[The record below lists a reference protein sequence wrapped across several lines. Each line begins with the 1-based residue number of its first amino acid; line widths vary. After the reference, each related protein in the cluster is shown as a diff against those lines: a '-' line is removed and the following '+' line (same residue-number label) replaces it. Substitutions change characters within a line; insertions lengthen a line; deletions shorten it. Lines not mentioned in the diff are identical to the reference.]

1 VTSISFDRAADYY
14 DATRGMPEPLATH
27 GIPAILDHLQPRSG
41 ALLLEVGTGT
51 GRISLPLLARGAN
64 LIGCDLSSKMLAR
77 QMEKNAAVRLVQAD
91 AARLP
96 FGAAQFDGLL
106 TIHVL
111 HLMSEWR
118 QALRE
123 FRRLLRPGAA
133 YVNSWN
139 AHGLLD
145 VDARIRDTWRSLVEA
160 HGAEWRRPGIQTR
173 EELLDEVR
181 AMGAEVI
188 EVVAADYTENLTAG
202 EVTEAIA
209 SRVYSDT
216 WDVPATVFDAT
227 IRELRAWTAANYAD
241 LAAPQTVE
249 RRFILDVIRF

>member
-1 VTSISFDRAADYY
+1 MTSISFDRAAGYY
-14 DATRGMPEPLATH
+14 DATRGLPEPLATK
-27 GIPAILDHLQPRSG
+27 GIAAVLKHLEPHAG
-41 ALLLEVGTGT
+41 ALLLEVGAGT

-64 LIGCDLSSKMLAR
+64 LIGCDLSARMLTR
-77 QMEKNAAVRLVQAD
+77 QREKNSTVRVAQAD

-123 FRRLLRPGAA
+123 FRRVLRPGAT

-145 VDARIRDTWRSLVEA
+145 VDAQIRDAWRGLVEA
-160 HGAEWRRPGIQTR
+160 HGADWRRPGIQSR
-173 EELLDEVR
+173 DELLAEAR
-181 AMGAEVI
+181 AMGAQVEEVMGA
-188 EVVAADYTENLTAG
+188 EFGESMSAG
-202 EVTEAIA
+202 EVLEAIA

-216 WDVPATVFDAT
+216 WDLPGDVFEPT
-227 IRELRAWTAANYAD
+227 IAELREWTAAHYPN
-241 LAAPQTVE
+241 LAAPHPVE

>member
-1 VTSISFDRAADYY
+1 MTSISFDRAAGYY

-27 GIPAILDHLQPRSG
+27 GIAAILQHLQPRPG

-64 LIGCDLSSKMLAR
+64 LMGCDLSSKMLAR
-77 QMEKNAAVRLVQAD
+77 QRDKNATVRVAQAD

-96 FGAAQFDGLL
+96 FAAAQFDGLL

-123 FRRLLRPGAA
+123 FRRVLRPGAA

-139 AHGLLD
+139 AHGPVD
-145 VDARIRDTWRSLVEA
+145 VDARVRDAWRGMVDA
-160 HGAEWRRPGIQTR
+160 HGADWRRPGIQTR
-173 EELLDEVR
+173 DELL
-181 AMGAEVI
+181 
-188 EVVAADYTENLTAG
+188 
-202 EVTEAIA
+202 
-209 SRVYSDT
+209 
-216 WDVPATVFDAT
+216 
-227 IRELRAWTAANYAD
+227 
-241 LAAPQTVE
+241 
-249 RRFILDVIRF
+249 